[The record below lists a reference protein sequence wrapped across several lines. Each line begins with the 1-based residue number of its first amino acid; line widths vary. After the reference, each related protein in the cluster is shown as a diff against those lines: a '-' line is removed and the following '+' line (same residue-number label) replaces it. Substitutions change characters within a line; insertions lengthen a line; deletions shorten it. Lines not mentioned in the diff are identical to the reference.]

1 LSPTVFKI
9 KNYRFH
15 FFSKEENRIHVH
27 VISPTGEAKFWLEP
41 TIALAN
47 YTGFSKR
54 QLNSLQKIVE
64 RNKNEIIK
72 QWKKHFET
80 GSN

>member
-1 LSPTVFKI
+1 MSPTIFKI

-15 FFSKEENRIHVH
+15 FFSKEEIRIHVH
-27 VISPTGEAKFWLEP
+27 IISPDGEAKFWLEP
-41 TIALAN
+41 TIALVN

-72 QWKKHFET
+72 KWKKHFKT
-80 GSN
+80 

>member
-1 LSPTVFKI
+1 MSPTIFKI

-27 VISPTGEAKFWLEP
+27 IISPVGEAKFWLEP

-54 QLNSLQKIVE
+54 ELNSLQKIVE

-72 QWKKHFET
+72 KWKKHFET
-80 GSN
+80 GNN